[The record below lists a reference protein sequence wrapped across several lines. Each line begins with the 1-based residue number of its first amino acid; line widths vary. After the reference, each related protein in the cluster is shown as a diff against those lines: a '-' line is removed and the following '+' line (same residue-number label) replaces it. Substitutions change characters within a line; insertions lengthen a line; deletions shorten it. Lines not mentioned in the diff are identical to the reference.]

1 MWGKNT
7 EYSIPFELPSEKRKI
22 SKMFHEIV
30 SQKKVEE
37 KSRSNEPYI
46 ICFRNRNGIYVFT
59 PCGHALLCELCCVT
73 LMSQYDDGSKKLH
86 YLRRIPIQDLGT
98 YIKVFFPI

>member
-1 MWGKNT
+1 MPNIQKEKN
-7 EYSIPFELPSEKRKI
+7 

-46 ICFRNRNGIYVFT
+46 ICFRNRNGIYVFNDIICS
-59 PCGHALLCELCCVT
+59 CGFEYILSGTIEYVVSRCT
-73 LMSQYDDGSKKLH
+73 
-86 YLRRIPIQDLGT
+86 IIILG
-98 YIKVFFPI
+98 KQ

>member
-1 MWGKNT
+1 
-7 EYSIPFELPSEKRKI
+7 
-22 SKMFHEIV
+22 MFHEIV

-37 KSRSNEPYI
+37 KSRPNEPYI

-86 YLRRIPIQDLGT
+86 YLCRIPIQDLGT
-98 YIKVFFPI
+98 YIKVFFQYKIEMAT